1 MEKRIIIPGTSLQ
14 MCPIGLGT
22 LSAGLKWDGKE
33 ADAIFGTYLELG
45 GNVIDTARVYQDWVP
60 GEIGRSERVVGDW
73 LHRSGKREQIILMT
87 KGGHPKNTE
96 PTDDIHISR
105 MSDADMRKDLEL
117 SLRALQTDWID
128 VYFYH
133 RDDISQ
139 SIEDEI
145 ETMES
150 FVKEGKI
157 RYYACSNW
165 TAERMLEADRYCREH
180 GYRGFVADQAFLN
193 IGMHHMNPLSDDTLT
208 YLRGNIANYHRNSP
222 NNLAIAYYCSADG
235 YFHRYLRHGSDDNAT
250 YDTPGN
256 RMVANKLKELADSR
270 NTGITQALLGYALC
284 QDYPCMA
291 LYGPSSPERIADAM
305 KTLEIPFTKED
316 YKEVLA

>member
-1 MEKRIIIPGTSLQ
+1 MEKRILIPNTSLEL
-14 MCPIGLGT
+14 CPIGLGT

-33 ADAIFGTYLELG
+33 ADAIFAAYLDMG
-45 GNVIDTARVYQDWVP
+45 GNVVDTARVYQDWVP

-73 LHRSGKREQIILMT
+73 LRRSGKRDQIILMT

-105 MSDADMRKDLEL
+105 MTDGDMRKDLEL
-117 SLRALQTDWID
+117 SLRALQTDRID

-133 RDDISQ
+133 RDNTAQ

-145 ETMES
+145 ETMER

-165 TAERMLEADRYCREH
+165 TAQRMQEADAYCRKQ

-193 IGMHHMNPLSDDTLT
+193 IGMQYMNPLSDDTLT
-208 YLRGNIANYHRNSP
+208 YLRGDIADYHRKNP
-222 NNLAIAYYCSADG
+222 NNLAIAYYCSAGG
-235 YFHRYLRHGSDDNAT
+235 YFHRYLSQGAAVDET

-256 RMVANKLKELADSR
+256 RLVAQKLQKIADGR
-270 NTGITQALLGYALC
+270 NTGITQALLGYVLC
-284 QDYPCMA
+284 QDYNCMA
-291 LYGPSSPERIADAM
+291 LYGPSSPARMMEAM
-305 KTLEIPFTKED
+305 KTLDVPFTKED
-316 YKEVLA
+316 YKEVFA